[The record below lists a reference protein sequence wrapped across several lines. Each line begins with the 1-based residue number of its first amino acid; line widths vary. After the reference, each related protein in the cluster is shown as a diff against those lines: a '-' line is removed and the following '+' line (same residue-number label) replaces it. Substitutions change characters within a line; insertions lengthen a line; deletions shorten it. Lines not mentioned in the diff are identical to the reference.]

1 MVEIRSLKEEVQKT
15 GDHAREAEEEVER
28 LKNSLS
34 ATQRAHLLTQKEL
47 LTTRGSLNSSQELAQ
62 RLQQDCDTLANQM
75 SSWAQD
81 HRCD

>member
-1 MVEIRSLKEEVQKT
+1 MVEIRSLKDEVEKM
-15 GDHAREAEEEVER
+15 GGHAREAEEEVER

-34 ATQRAHLLTQKEL
+34 AAQRAHLLTQKEL
-47 LTTRGSLNSSQELAQ
+47 LTTRGSLTSSQDLAH

-81 HRCD
+81 HR